1 MLRWLLVLVWVVGS
15 GVFVAEADA
24 AEEPPYIE
32 VTGTASISVPP
43 DFVEWRVKLM
53 DEGPD
58 AAAIKKANDYRA
70 EAIAE
75 LADDLRVD
83 EADFETGSVSVERRY
98 RWNTD
103 SREQVFT
110 GYRIQ
115 REVVLR
121 QRDLEAFDDFLTGV
135 TGGGNSFT
143 MSPRSTKEKEL
154 RWQAR
159 LDAVAVARDKAVA
172 MAGVLDATVG
182 RPLRVSAVAPFSSA
196 PRFALSS
203 ALSNTARSSDDVL
216 PELVGDYRPGEI
228 DFSATVSARFEL
240 K

>member
-1 MLRWLLVLVWVVGS
+1 MKLRLLPVLVLLASS
-15 GVFVAEADA
+15 GLHMASAA
-24 AEEPPYIE
+24 AEPEMRYIA
-32 VTGTASISVPP
+32 VTGTATISVPP
-43 DFVEWRVKLM
+43 DFVEWRVTLM

-58 AAAIKKANDYRA
+58 AAAIKEANDRRA

-83 EADFETGSVSVERRY
+83 EADFQTGSVSVERRY
-98 RWNTD
+98 RRDRD
-103 SREQVFT
+103 SNEQVFV

-115 REVVLR
+115 RKVVLL
-121 QRDLEAFDDFLTGV
+121 QRDLKAFDDFFAGV
-135 TGGGNSFT
+135 TRGGSSFR

-159 LDAVAVARDKAVA
+159 LDAVAVARKKAVA
-172 MAGVLDATVG
+172 MAEVLDATVG
-182 RPLRVSAVAPFSSA
+182 RPLRVIADE
-196 PRFALSS
+196 PRRFDPMI
-203 ALSNTARSSDDVL
+203 SNEIRGLGETQPKPA
-216 PELVGDYRPGEI
+216 GNYRPGEI